1 MEVMPHSTNAIL
13 AALDHDP
20 SLTRIGGGNETDVYL
35 SDDGHYALKVKAHQG
50 HTLAEARTLAHRM
63 QHAATQFEACLGPKH
78 TIPNH
83 FLLASNSQGLVHLVS
98 VQPFLKGALPLAQ
111 LDYARLPFADRQAIA
126 HQLRAIIR
134 LTLRFYSATG
144 AMPDLYGRATKS
156 RADRQRRKTLAQ
168 LPARVWSFLV
178 TRSLLRSNNL
188 LLTPAPHRQIILV
201 DYDPVCRS
209 WLYRFVYYLGRWLLF
224 WRDQAL
230 ILWMQR
236 SDLTPT

>member
-1 MEVMPHSTNAIL
+1 MEVMPHSTNAIF

-50 HTLAEARTLAHRM
+50 HTLAEARTLAHLM
-63 QHAATQFEACLGPKH
+63 QHAAAEFQACLGPQY
-78 TIPNH
+78 TIPNT
-83 FLLASNSQGLVHLVS
+83 FLLARDGQGLVHVVAL
-98 VQPFLKGALPLAQ
+98 QPFLKGALPLAQ
-111 LDYARLPFADRQAIA
+111 LDYARLPPADRQAIA
-126 HQLRAIIR
+126 HQLRAIMR
-134 LTLRFYSATG
+134 LTLRFYYATG

-156 RADRQRRKTLAQ
+156 KADRQRRKTLAQ

-188 LLTPAPHRQIILV
+188 LLTPAPESRIFLV
-201 DYDPVCRS
+201 DYDPVFRS
-209 WLYRFVYYLGRWLLF
+209 WLYRFVYYLVRWLLF

-230 ILWMQR
+230 ILWMQCGGPI
-236 SDLTPT
+236 PT